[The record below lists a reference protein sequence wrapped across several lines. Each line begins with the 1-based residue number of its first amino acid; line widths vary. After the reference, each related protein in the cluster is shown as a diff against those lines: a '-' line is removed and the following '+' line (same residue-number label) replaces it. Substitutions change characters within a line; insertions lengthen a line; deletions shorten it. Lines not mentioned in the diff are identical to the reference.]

1 MNKIILPIV
10 TFFIFINVFGQNG
23 LNNGNLFL
31 LQTDEKI
38 ISINSFDNKINEIKS
53 FPISEKSIYT
63 TDQKERVAI
72 LDTAKND
79 VSIFEIKSS
88 AQMKLTIPFEIKPKT
103 ILLNNDNLFIGGE
116 MGKELLIQYHLKSKK
131 WHQLEIPKEV
141 ISYGKAVDDLVVN
154 DTLLIAVDNLIMP
167 KYILYYHLNS
177 NDKLNFSHFKELK
190 SNSSYE
196 SIHKARITNSYI
208 GLLSGTL
215 NHGTVREHI
224 TIYSDLN
231 LLTSFAISVE
241 YKRNMTFK
249 DFMLI
254 GDTLF
259 IANSSKGLGVF
270 KIQKSNFKESKYG
283 IFNAEIKESQ
293 VSYKKIKN
301 GEIIN
306 FTRIPNEQKIILTIK
321 NSNGKIRNEIRDIK

>member
-1 MNKIILPIV
+1 
-10 TFFIFINVFGQNG
+10 
-23 LNNGNLFL
+23 
-31 LQTDEKI
+31 
-38 ISINSFDNKINEIKS
+38 
-53 FPISEKSIYT
+53 
-63 TDQKERVAI
+63 
-72 LDTAKND
+72 
-79 VSIFEIKSS
+79 
-88 AQMKLTIPFEIKPKT
+88 
-103 ILLNNDNLFIGGE
+103 
-116 MGKELLIQYHLKSKK
+116 
-131 WHQLEIPKEV
+131 
-141 ISYGKAVDDLVVN
+141 
-154 DTLLIAVDNLIMP
+154 MP

-196 SIHKARITNSYI
+196 SIHKARITNSYL
-208 GLLSGTL
+208 GLLSSTL